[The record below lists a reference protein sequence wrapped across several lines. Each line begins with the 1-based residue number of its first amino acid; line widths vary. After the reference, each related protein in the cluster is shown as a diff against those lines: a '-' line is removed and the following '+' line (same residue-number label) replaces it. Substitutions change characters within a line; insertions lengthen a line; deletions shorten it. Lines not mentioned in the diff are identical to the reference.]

1 MHGSHTWAVMHTV
14 VADYRLIKP
23 VGALM
28 LSKTLRT
35 KAILFA
41 FIRKTAALEMHTSCN
56 CFNDSGGVRNEFKK
70 NWEGVYEKQF
80 CSDRLYIQ
88 WPPMLADA
96 KCFFSPCLAFFS
108 SFLCQCTSLCCLW
121 SPLKHCELFVRP
133 VVNGISPPP
142 QFVALIIGSLTL
154 RQVHLWAR
162 QCASVNRFLNAKIL
176 LATTTADNFLMH
188 S

>member
-1 MHGSHTWAVMHTV
+1 MAAAEWGMSLKKIERGFMKNSFAPT
-14 VADYRLIKP
+14 DFIYSDLP
-23 VGALM
+23 CSLM
-28 LSKTLRT
+28 P
-35 KAILFA
+35 
-41 FIRKTAALEMHTSCN
+41 N
-56 CFNDSGGVRNEFKK
+56 V
-70 NWEGVYEKQF
+70 
-80 CSDRLYIQ
+80 
-88 WPPMLADA
+88 
-96 KCFFSPCLAFFS
+96 FFSPCLAFFS

-176 LATTTADNFLMH
+176 LAMLRNACTRSVSTECTFGYCLQKASTTADNFLMH